1 MSTLSLRLPDSL
13 HEKIKKLA
21 SEDGIS
27 INQFV
32 VSAVAEKTSAFLT
45 INYLAERGEL
55 SSKTKFKKAL
65 SKVSKNDPDEIDQ
78 L

>member
-13 HEKIKKLA
+13 HDQIKKLA

-45 INYLAERGEL
+45 KSYLEDRGEL
-55 SSKTKFKKAL
+55 SSKSKFKKAL
-65 SKVSKNDPDEIDQ
+65 SKVPKTDPDEFDK

>member
-13 HEKIKKLA
+13 HEQIKKLA
-21 SEDGIS
+21 SEDGVS

-45 INYLAERGEL
+45 RSYLEERGKL

-65 SKVSKNDPDEIDQ
+65 SKVPKITPDDFDK

>member
-13 HEKIKKLA
+13 HEQIKKLA
-21 SEDGIS
+21 TEDGIS

-45 INYLAERGEL
+45 TSYLESRGEL
-55 SSKTKFKKAL
+55 SSKSKFTKAL
-65 SKVSKNDPDEIDQ
+65 NKVPDVRPEKIDK

>member
-1 MSTLSLRLPDSL
+1 VALINLELKSLLQKIFGNERFIIMSTLSLRLPDSL
-13 HEKIKKLA
+13 HNQIKKLA

-45 INYLAERGEL
+45 K
-55 SSKTKFKKAL
+55 S
-65 SKVSKNDPDEIDQ
+65 
-78 L
+78 

>member
-1 MSTLSLRLPDSL
+1 MNTLSLRLPDSL
-13 HEKIKKLA
+13 HDKIKKLA

-45 INYLAERGEL
+45 KNYLEERGQL
-55 SSKTKFKKAL
+55 SSKAKFKKAL
-65 SKVSKNDPDEIDQ
+65 SKISKKDPDEFDQ

>member
-1 MSTLSLRLPDSL
+1 MSTLSLRLPESL
-13 HEKIKKLA
+13 HNKIKKLA

-45 INYLAERGEL
+45 KTYLEERGDL

-65 SKVSKNDPDEIDQ
+65 SKVSKNLPDDFDQ

>member
-1 MSTLSLRLPDSL
+1 MSTLSLRLPESL
-13 HEKIKKLA
+13 HNQIKKLA
-21 SEDGIS
+21 SKDGIS

-45 INYLAERGEL
+45 KKYLEDRGKL
-55 SSKTKFKKAL
+55 SSKAKFKKAL
-65 SKVSKNDPDEIDQ
+65 SKVSKNTPDDFDQ